1 MDDREPSVASGG
13 TRVHDNGPMTA
24 QESDQRPEGLAAA
37 GDATSL
43 RVLLVEDHAS
53 FRHALRAVFALE
65 QDLSIV
71 AEIDDGTLAGAA
83 AAEHQPDVAVVDLD
97 LPGADG
103 IEALAEIRLANPD
116 TACVVLTALE
126 DDAEMGRAVEA
137 GAAAILH
144 KSVDIEELLQV
155 IRSASAG
162 MSLLSPSDTTRWLQ
176 ARGQARDRRW
186 QTALLEQKLTR
197 REREVLALLAHGGT
211 NRSIARDLVISPET
225 VQTHVRN
232 LMAKVDERSRLALV
246 TTAIRLGIVDPPS

>member
-1 MDDREPSVASGG
+1 
-13 TRVHDNGPMTA
+13 
-24 QESDQRPEGLAAA
+24 
-37 GDATSL
+37 
-43 RVLLVEDHAS
+43 VLLVEDHAS

-65 QDLSIV
+65 QDLLV
-71 AEIDDGTLAGAA
+71 VGEVEDGTQAAAA
-83 AAEHQPDVAVVDLD
+83 AAEHRPDVAVVDLD

-103 IEALAEIRLANPD
+103 IEALADIRQASPD
-116 TACVVLTALE
+116 TACVVLTALQ

-144 KSVDIEELLQV
+144 KSVEIDDLLQV
-155 IRSASAG
+155 IRRASTG
-162 MSLLSPSDTTRWLQ
+162 MNLLSPNDTTRWLQ
-176 ARGQARDRRW
+176 ARGRQRDLRW

-211 NRSIARDLVISPET
+211 NQSIARELVISPET

>member
-1 MDDREPSVASGG
+1 MTGQER
-13 TRVHDNGPMTA
+13 RGP
-24 QESDQRPEGLAAA
+24 
-37 GDATSL
+37 GDARQL
-43 RVLLVEDHAS
+43 QVVLVEDHAS

-65 QDLSIV
+65 EDLTVV
-71 AEIDDGTLAGAA
+71 AEVDDGTLAGPV
-83 AAEHQPDVAVVDLD
+83 AAEHRPDVAVVDLD

-103 IEALAEIRLANPD
+103 IEALAEIRAASPD
-116 TACVVLTALE
+116 TACVVLTALQ

-155 IRSASAG
+155 IRSASNG
-162 MSLLSPSDTTRWLQ
+162 LSLLSPADMTRWLQ
-176 ARGQARDRRW
+176 ARGQARDQRW
-186 QTALLEQKLTR
+186 RTALIEQKLTP

-211 NRSIARDLVISPET
+211 NQSIARVLVISPET

>member
-1 MDDREPSVASGG
+1 MTGQDRDRRSY
-13 TRVHDNGPMTA
+13 
-24 QESDQRPEGLAAA
+24 AAE
-37 GDATSL
+37 DPPHATTL

-65 QDLSIV
+65 QDLSVV
-71 AEIDDGTLAGAA
+71 AEVDDGTQAA
-83 AAEHQPDVAVVDLD
+83 AAAADHRPDVAVVDLD

-103 IEALAEIRLANPD
+103 IEALVDIRHASPD
-116 TACVVLTALE
+116 TACVVLTALQ

-144 KSVDIEELLQV
+144 KSVDIDDLLQV
-155 IRSASAG
+155 IRRASTG
-162 MSLLSPSDTTRWLQ
+162 MNLLSPNDTARWLQ
-176 ARGQARDRRW
+176 ARGRQRDQRW

-211 NRSIARDLVISPET
+211 NQSIAQELVISPET

>member
-1 MDDREPSVASGG
+1 MVRAGA
-13 TRVHDNGPMTA
+13 RVHDNGPMTGQDSA
-24 QESDQRPEGLAAA
+24 RLSGAAE
-37 GDATSL
+37 DTEHATPL

-65 QDLSIV
+65 QDLSVV
-71 AEIDDGTLAGAA
+71 AEVDDGTQAGAA
-83 AAEHQPDVAVVDLD
+83 AAEHHPDVAVVDLD

-103 IEALAEIRLANPD
+103 IEALTDIRQASPD
-116 TACVVLTALE
+116 TACVVLTALQ

-144 KSVDIEELLQV
+144 KSVDIEDLLQV
-155 IRSASAG
+155 IRRASTG
-162 MSLLSPSDTTRWLQ
+162 MNLLSPNDTARWLQ
-176 ARGQARDRRW
+176 ARGRQRDQRW

-211 NRSIARDLVISPET
+211 NQSIARELVISPET

>member
-1 MDDREPSVASGG
+1 
-13 TRVHDNGPMTA
+13 
-24 QESDQRPEGLAAA
+24 
-37 GDATSL
+37 
-43 RVLLVEDHAS
+43 
-53 FRHALRAVFALE
+53 
-65 QDLSIV
+65 
-71 AEIDDGTLAGAA
+71 
-83 AAEHQPDVAVVDLD
+83 
-97 LPGADG
+97 
-103 IEALAEIRLANPD
+103 
-116 TACVVLTALE
+116 VVLTALQ

-155 IRSASAG
+155 IRSASNG
-162 MSLLSPSDTTRWLQ
+162 LSLLSPADTTRWLQ

-186 QTALLEQKLTR
+186 RTALIEQTLTP

-211 NRSIARDLVISPET
+211 NQSIARELVISPET